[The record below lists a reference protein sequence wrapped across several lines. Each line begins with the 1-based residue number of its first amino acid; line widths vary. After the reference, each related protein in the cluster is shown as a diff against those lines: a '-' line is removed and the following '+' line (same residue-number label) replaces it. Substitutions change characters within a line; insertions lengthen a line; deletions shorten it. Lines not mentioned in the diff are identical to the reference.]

1 MGAEGSEVNEVDE
14 DFSMSGRF
22 GFAPNADLREYD
34 RWHFW
39 VSLGM
44 GCGLYGALV
53 LIHLVLSR

>member
-1 MGAEGSEVNEVDE
+1 MNEIDE